1 MWIRSYICEVNG
13 TDGRDCEPTTHLD
26 TGNTCNTAPVE
37 PAIYDLEGFT
47 FHTNSYL
54 DNLRMKYPRNFF
66 IAHLNINNIRHKFYE
81 IYDMLNGN
89 GIDIF
94 GISETKINA
103 SFTNAQFNIPGF
115 KLHRQDKDLK
125 GNGGGIIVYIK
136 DSIPHRIVRKHSGI
150 TDGVE
155 YMSFEVC
162 FKKCKWFL
170 VYVYKPPKVSDD
182 CTWIV
187 LSYLADC
194 FVNNGNVTVFFGG
207 INNDMFKDNVLCN
220 LCDIYDLKNLV
231 RSATCFKGETPTFL
245 DVFLTNKLHSFCHYM
260 NISIL
265 IYHLIR
271 PMRLNAYT
279 IIFRSDVDCYPR
291 RPEQWE

>member
-1 MWIRSYICEVNG
+1 MQAQITDLVRALEMSRNTDNSQKDEIGRLQSENNRLRQKVLNLEKNNKEITKLATDQVMTTNLNVSANNPDRIQLSPDVNQILRVDNICEVNC

-26 TGNTCNTAPVE
+26 TGNTCSTAPVE
-37 PAIYDLEGFT
+37 PALYDLEGST

-66 IAHLNINNIRHKFYE
+66 MAHLNINSIRHKFYE

-89 GIDIF
+89 RIDIF
-94 GISETKINA
+94 GTSETKINA

-115 KLHRQDKDLK
+115 KLHRQDIDLK
-125 GNGGGIIVYIK
+125 GNGGGIVAYIK
-136 DSIPHRIVRKHSGI
+136 DSIHQRILRKHSGI

-182 CTWIV
+182 CTWSV
-187 LSYLADC
+187 LSYLAD
-194 FVNNGNVTVFFGG
+194 
-207 INNDMFKDNVLCN
+207 
-220 LCDIYDLKNLV
+220 
-231 RSATCFKGETPTFL
+231 FL
-245 DVFLTNKLHSFCHYM
+245 STTESHC
-260 NISIL
+260 
-265 IYHLIR
+265 
-271 PMRLNAYT
+271 
-279 IIFRSDVDCYPR
+279 IFRRY
-291 RPEQWE
+291 